1 MDTATIEKSVKPG
14 KSMKPD
20 SETVLLSRKEIM
32 MEKTPIIEKIKKLLA
47 LANSS
52 NEHEAALAASHA
64 QRLLSEH
71 NLAMADI
78 EATHKP
84 DKADTVETTVSKT
97 LPKWLRYLSA
107 GVSTAFDC
115 QAVHHPAT
123 GKMTFIGVGA
133 DVQIA
138 VYTFAYLDRTVRKLC
153 TNYMKHHV
161 STAIANRHRELH
173 RQSYYLGAVST
184 ITTRLRE
191 QKIQTP
197 ITTGA
202 LIPVKEGLIR
212 QAMNEIGT
220 LRTVKSRRSYI
231 NSDAYTKGQSDG
243 RQVGIHHGI
252 GTGGKSQKT
261 IGH

>member
-1 MDTATIEKSVKPG
+1 MT
-14 KSMKPD
+14 
-20 SETVLLSRKEIM
+20 SRKEM
-32 MEKTPIIEKIKKLLA
+32 RMNNKSPIIEKIKKLLA

-71 NLAMADI
+71 NLAMVDI
-78 EATHKP
+78 EAAHKP
-84 DKADTVETTVSKT
+84 DKADTVEMNISKT
-97 LPKWLRYLSA
+97 LPKWLRHLSA

-123 GKMTFIGVGA
+123 GKMSFIGVGA

-138 VYTFAYLDRTVRKLC
+138 LYTFAYLDRTVRKLC
-153 TNYMKHHV
+153 SCYMKQHV
-161 STAIANRHRELH
+161 TATMANRHRELH

-184 ITTRLRE
+184 IITRLRA
-191 QKIQTP
+191 QKVETP

-202 LIPVKEGLIR
+202 LVVVKEGLIR
-212 QAMNEIGT
+212 QAMHEFGE
-220 LRTVKSRRSYI
+220 LRSVRSRKSYI
-231 NSDAYTKGQSDG
+231 NGEAYTKGQSDG
-243 RQVGIHHGI
+243 KQIGIHHGI
-252 GTGGKSQKT
+252 GAEGKPQKI